1 MIVVIKSE
9 VWEFRACSDFA
20 TKNIH
25 AGQYDLA
32 IRQLN
37 QTIEL
42 DPNNYRTFMFLGRT
56 LAWVDRNDEAMVAF
70 QKALSINPDNLEA
83 LALMGVLKA
92 GAGDRQGALKIMKRV
107 VAAGTKTEPAI
118 LVAHI
123 LARLGEA
130 SQMFEFVPAQ
140 KIPPLERLMK
150 TLGGRYGDSK
160 YPHS

>member
-9 VWEFRACSDFA
+9 FGSFVRAVIFA

-56 LAWVDRNDEAMVAF
+56 LAWVRP
-70 QKALSINPDNLEA
+70 Q
-83 LALMGVLKA
+83 
-92 GAGDRQGALKIMKRV
+92 R
-107 VAAGTKTEPAI
+107 
-118 LVAHI
+118 
-123 LARLGEA
+123 
-130 SQMFEFVPAQ
+130 
-140 KIPPLERLMK
+140 
-150 TLGGRYGDSK
+150 
-160 YPHS
+160 